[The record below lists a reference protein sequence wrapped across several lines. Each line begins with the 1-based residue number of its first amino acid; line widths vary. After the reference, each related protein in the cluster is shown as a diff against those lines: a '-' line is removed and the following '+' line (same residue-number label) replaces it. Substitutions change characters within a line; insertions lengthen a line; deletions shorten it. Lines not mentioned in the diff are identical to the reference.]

1 MRVPSLT
8 LSLLSGLAFA
18 CTAAAAPRAGERYVV
33 DDRCVTLVRTGDG
46 QASYRWREG
55 NMSGSG
61 TLPLSMLTESCDGA
75 PAAAEVAPAAQAPAP
90 SAQPPRATAG
100 TAGNDAFARDILRAH
115 NQVRCLHGAPP
126 LAWHEG
132 IAAYARNWVS
142 RGGFAHSDAYNAPIG
157 PLGENL
163 YGSSEVPTGADAVR
177 AWYGEVSGY
186 RPGDPS
192 GAAGHF
198 TALIW
203 KDVRYLGCA
212 RAGGNLF
219 CNYWSGT
226 KASDCTTPNMQ
237 GCYREQVLPRART
250 AAQCP

>member
-1 MRVPSLT
+1 MRPPWSL
-8 LSLLSGLAFA
+8 LLSGLAFTCSA
-18 CTAAAAPRAGERYVV
+18 SAAPRVGERFMV
-33 DDRCVTLVRTGDG
+33 DERCVTIVRTGDG
-46 QASYRWREG
+46 QASYRWNEG
-55 NMSGSG
+55 NVRGSG
-61 TLPLSMLTESCDGA
+61 TLPISMLTQGCDGA
-75 PAAAEVAPAAQAPAP
+75 ATPVERPPAVDTPVPPVPPLRDAA
-90 SAQPPRATAG
+90 
-100 TAGNDAFARDILRAH
+100 AGNDAFAREILRAH

-132 IAAYARNWVS
+132 VAAYARNWVS
-142 RGGFAHSDAYNAPIG
+142 RGRFAHSDAYNAPIG

-163 YGSSEVPTGADAVR
+163 YASSEVPGPAEAVQ
-177 AWYGEVSGY
+177 AWYGEVSRY
-186 RPGDPS
+186 RPAGPS
-192 GAAGHF
+192 GATGHF

-237 GCYREQVLPRART
+237 GCYREQVLPRVRT
-250 AAQCP
+250 PEQCP